1 MRNFATRLECDP
13 NDGARRRLEAL
24 EAVTDFL
31 VRRIARQPRG
41 AMARIALGLALA
53 VLALGIRLSLAPLI
67 GMGAPFTAFI
77 LAVLVAAVFGGVMS
91 AITCTAVLAVGGV
104 AMLAPFE
111 QPVMLRRAL
120 LAVTFFAA
128 SSGFVT
134 WMVALLRAALAR
146 EVAARE
152 AERLLK
158 LELHHRVKN
167 TLAVVQSLAHQTFRD
182 TADVTTARDHF
193 DARLSALAG
202 AHDLLVDSAWRPV
215 TLDDLA
221 AQALAPFRP
230 TDPARLV
237 LDGPSVHVRSEVA
250 VALVLCLHELATNA
264 TKYGA
269 LSGRQGQVRLTW
281 TVDERGQPA
290 RLALTWRETGGP
302 APQPGLREG
311 FGTRLLARAV
321 TAQTGAASVLE
332 MTPQGA
338 CWRAEFEV

>member
-1 MRNFATRLECDP
+1 MRNFATLLECDL
-13 NDGARRRLEAL
+13 NDGAGRQLEAL

-41 AMARIALGLALA
+41 EMARIALGLALA

-91 AITCTAVLAVGGV
+91 AITCTAVLAAGGI

-134 WMVALLRAALAR
+134 WMVTLLRAALAR

-182 TADVTTARDHF
+182 TADTTTARDHF

-221 AQALAPFRP
+221 AQALAAFRP
-230 TDPARLV
+230 ADPARLV
-237 LDGPSVHVRSEVA
+237 LDGPPTRVPSEVA

-264 TKYGA
+264 AKYGA
-269 LSGRQGQVRLTW
+269 LSGPRGQVRLSW
-281 TVDERGQPA
+281 AVDERGSRA
-290 RLALTWRETGGP
+290 RLALDWRETDGP
-302 APQPGLREG
+302 APQSGVRDG
-311 FGTRLLARAV
+311 FGTRLLTRALI
-321 TAQTGAASVLE
+321 AQTGATSVLE
-332 MTPQGA
+332 MTPDGA
-338 CWRAEFEV
+338 RWRAEFEV

>member
-1 MRNFATRLECDP
+1 M
-13 NDGARRRLEAL
+13 
-24 EAVTDFL
+24 TDFL

-41 AMARIALGLALA
+41 AMARIALGLGLA
-53 VLALGIRLSLAPLI
+53 VVGVGIRLALAPLI

-91 AITCTAVLAVGGV
+91 AITCTALLAAGGIG
-104 AMLAPFE
+104 MLAPLSD
-111 QPVMLRRAL
+111 PVLTRRAIL
-120 LAVTFFAA
+120 SVTFFAA
-128 SSGFVT
+128 SSGFVI

-182 TADVTTARDHF
+182 TRDIASAQAEF
-193 DARLSALAG
+193 DARLAALAG
-202 AHDLLVDSAWRPV
+202 AHDLLVDSGWRPV
-215 TLDDLA
+215 TLEALA

-230 TDPARLV
+230 GDGRRV
-237 LDGPSVHVRSEVA
+237 IVDGPSTPVPPEVA

-269 LSGRQGQVRLTW
+269 LSADSGEVRVTW
-281 TVDERGQPA
+281 AVDAEGAQP
-290 RLALTWRETGGP
+290 RLELEWRETGGP
-302 APQPGLREG
+302 RPALNGREG
-311 FGTRLLARAV
+311 FGTRLLGRALSAQAGAVSELSFPPDGAR
-321 TAQTGAASVLE
+321 
-332 MTPQGA
+332 
-338 CWRAEFEV
+338 WRAGFEL

>member
-1 MRNFATRLECDP
+1 M
-13 NDGARRRLEAL
+13 
-24 EAVTDFL
+24 TDFL

-67 GMGAPFTAFI
+67 GMGAPFTAFL

-91 AITCTAVLAVGGV
+91 AITCTAVLAAGGV

-111 QPVMLRRAL
+111 QPVMLRRGL
-120 LAVTFFAA
+120 LSVTFFVA
-128 SSGFVT
+128 SCGFVT

-182 TADVTTARDHF
+182 TGDVTTARDHF

-221 AQALAPFRP
+221 TQVLAPFRP
-230 TDPARLV
+230 ADPARLV
-237 LDGPSVHVRSEVA
+237 LDGPPTNIPSEVA

-269 LSGRQGQVRLTW
+269 LCGEQGRVRLAW
-281 TVDERGQPA
+281 ALDDSGPRS
-290 RLALTWRETGGP
+290 RLELEWRETGGP
-302 APQPGLREG
+302 PPKPSLREG
-311 FGTRLLARAV
+311 FGTRLLSRALSSQ
-321 TAQTGAASVLE
+321 AGAVSVLE
-332 MTPQGA
+332 MTADGA
-338 CWRAEFEV
+338 RWRAGFEV